1 MAARDV
7 RASVSTRHSA
17 LGTADTLS
25 SARSTARPAADECVQ
40 PFVSHRDAQRM
51 SSLHGMA
58 SESTTLQERASVT
71 KGSTRPDALKCPD
84 RTQKNQDGAE
94 AVEPVPQCK
103 KGAAAARGQHE
114 GDSRNKHQR
123 SGERCDPGCPKSYS
137 YGTIVLLNEKDVRSP
152 VSSLAF
158 QSRGREPAFVRQ

>member
-1 MAARDV
+1 
-7 RASVSTRHSA
+7 
-17 LGTADTLS
+17 
-25 SARSTARPAADECVQ
+25 
-40 PFVSHRDAQRM
+40 M

-58 SESTTLQERASVT
+58 SESTTLQERAPVT

-94 AVEPVPQCK
+94 AVERVPQRK

-114 GDSRNKHQR
+114 GNSRKDHQR
-123 SGERCDPGCPKSYS
+123 SGKHRGQGCRPKSYS

-152 VSSLAF
+152 VSPLAF
-158 QSRGREPAFVRQ
+158 QSRGREPALVRQ